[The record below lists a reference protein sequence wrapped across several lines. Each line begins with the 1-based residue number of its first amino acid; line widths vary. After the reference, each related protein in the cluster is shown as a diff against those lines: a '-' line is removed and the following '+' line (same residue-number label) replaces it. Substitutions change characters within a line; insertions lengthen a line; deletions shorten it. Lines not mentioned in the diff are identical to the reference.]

1 MTRNGPSLGRTA
13 AEGSRPCRVLRAVPG
28 LEHICTRTGQD
39 VLIPTDD
46 LTTAMQRFDD
56 AVMQRHRQTA
66 EQVLDDDYAL
76 ALVHPSPAQMPR
88 ARWLEVLEDYHV
100 HSYSVVEQRVDESD
114 GLAVVLSKVQMRAT
128 VLGDD
133 RSGTFVISDV
143 WRLRDG
149 RWRVWRRHS
158 PP

>member
-1 MTRNGPSLGRTA
+1 MH
-13 AEGSRPCRVLRAVPG
+13 G
-28 LEHICTRTGQD
+28 LEHVCTGTGQD
-39 VLIPTDD
+39 VLMPTDD

-56 AVMQRHRQTA
+56 AVMQRDRQTA

-76 ALVHPSPAQMPR
+76 VLVHPSPAQMPR

-114 GLAVVLSKVQMRAT
+114 GLAVVLSKVQMQAT

-149 RWRVWRRHS
+149 SWRVWRRHS
-158 PP
+158 SPLTAGEMPGA